1 VSQNTFQW
9 WLCGGALTNYKGMDT
24 NAKGNEMDFDVELWL
39 RGIGLGFAIAAPV
52 GPIGLLC
59 IRRTLKDGWSSGLLS
74 GLGAA
79 SADAVYGSLAAF
91 GLTAVYTWL
100 AGLQVWIQMVGAL
113 FVIGLGIQTFRTPPA
128 RDAAAGDAG
137 SGHVRAYF
145 STLLLTLSN
154 PMTVLSFLAIFAGL
168 DLAPGEQRWE
178 EGLYLVSGVFL
189 GSSLWWLILSSGMHV
204 LRGKLQGGWLR
215 GINFAV
221 GIGLVIF
228 GMAMLMQYIT
238 ANSL

>member
-1 VSQNTFQW
+1 
-9 WLCGGALTNYKGMDT
+9 MDST
-24 NAKGNEMDFDVELWL
+24 VELLL

-59 IRRTLKDGWSSGLLS
+59 IQRTLKDGWVSGLLS

-128 RDAAAGDAG
+128 QRAAAGGAG
-137 SGHVRAYF
+137 SRGVRAYF

-154 PMTVLSFLAIFAGL
+154 PMTILSFVAIFAGL
-168 DLAPGEQRWE
+168 DLAPGGPWWGG
-178 EGLYLVSGVFL
+178 GLWLVAGVFL
-189 GSSLWWLILSSGMHV
+189 GSSLWWLVLSSGMHL
-204 LRGKLQGGWLR
+204 LRRKLHSGWLR
-215 GINFAV
+215 WINVAA
-221 GIGLVIF
+221 GIGLAIF
-228 GMAMLMQYIT
+228 GLAMMARYII
-238 ANSL
+238 AHPL